1 MTVVT
6 TAQPELRA
14 TDPEGAVKRVLV
26 VDDEP
31 AIRELLELV
40 LRYDGWDVRA
50 APDGTTALE
59 TAAVFGPDVV
69 LLDVMLPDLDGF
81 EVLRRLRA
89 DRPRLPVMFLS
100 ARDSR
105 ADRLAGLSA
114 GGDDYLVKPFLLDD
128 LVTRLHLLLV
138 RGHGT
143 SDQTGTASRT

>member
-1 MTVVT
+1 MTTGT
-6 TAQPELRA
+6 TAEPELRA
-14 TDPEGAVKRVLV
+14 VHPGGAAPRVLV

-50 APDGTTALE
+50 TGDGTTALE

-89 DRPRLPVMFLS
+89 GRPRLPVMFVS

-114 GGDDYLVKPFLLDD
+114 GGDDYLVKPFLLED
-128 LVTRLHLLLV
+128 LVGRLHQLLV

-143 SDQTGTASRT
+143 SGQAGSLPST